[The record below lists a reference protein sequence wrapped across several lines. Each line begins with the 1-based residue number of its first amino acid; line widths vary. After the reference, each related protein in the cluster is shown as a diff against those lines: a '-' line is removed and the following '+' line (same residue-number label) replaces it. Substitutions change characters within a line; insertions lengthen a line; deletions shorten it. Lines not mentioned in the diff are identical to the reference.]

1 MTMNSK
7 TENIFLPN
15 EKTNRHLLTA
25 VLLFL
30 MIMSAGFASAQTKKS
45 DRFKENYELT
55 EVVVLSRHNIRAP
68 LSGKNSIL
76 GKITTHEW
84 TDWTANASE
93 LTLKGG
99 VLETM
104 MGQYFRKWLEDEGLF
119 EDGQCPDTDEVNIYS
134 NSMQRTIATAE
145 YFQAGFLPTCNQ
157 NFYHRFSSSKMDPL
171 FFPRLTKVSDAFI
184 KQATNEIS
192 DMGGRKGILGINE
205 SLKTSY
211 DLIAKVIDMKNSP
224 ASKEDSKYSSF
235 DDFNTQLIFNLG
247 EEPNLAGSLKTANTI
262 ADALILQYLEVADD
276 KEAAFGHDLS
286 IKDWENI
293 SRVKDVYGDMLFS
306 APIVAVNVAHPLLMY
321 MKDELQAKH
330 RKFTFLVGHD
340 SNIASILSALGAEEY
355 SLPNTIEKKT
365 PIGSKLVFEKW
376 QDKKTKEEYISINL
390 VYQTT
395 TQLRNL
401 KLLTL
406 NNPPANYPLQ
416 LSGLSANEFGLYKL
430 SDIIGRFE
438 QAISAY
444 DDIK

>member
-1 MTMNSK
+1 MNSK
-7 TENIFLPN
+7 TENKLLSK
-15 EKTNRHLLTA
+15 ERTNRYSLTA
-25 VLLFL
+25 VLLFF
-30 MIMSAGFASAQTKKS
+30 IMTLSAVSLSAQTEKS
-45 DRFKENYELT
+45 AQFKEKYALT

-76 GKITTHEW
+76 GKISTHEW

-119 EDGQCPDTDEVNIYS
+119 EEGHCPNTDEVNIYA

-145 YFQAGFLPTCNQ
+145 YFQAGFLPTCNR
-157 NFYHRFSSSKMDPL
+157 NFHHRFSSSKMDPL
-171 FFPRLTKVSDAFI
+171 FFPRLTKVSEAF
-184 KQATNEIS
+184 KQQAMTEIGA
-192 DMGGRKGILGINE
+192 MGGDRGIVGINE
-205 SLKTSY
+205 SLEPSY
-211 DLIAKVIDMKNSP
+211 AIIEKITNMKNSA

-235 DDFNTQLIFNLG
+235 DDYNTQLIFKLG

-262 ADALILQYLEVADD
+262 ADALILQYFEVAND
-276 KEAAFGHDLS
+276 KEAAFGHDLTL
-286 IKDWENI
+286 KDWENI

-321 MKDELQAKH
+321 MKDELQSKH

-340 SNIASILSALGAEEY
+340 SNIASITSALGIEEY

-376 QDKKTKEEYISINL
+376 QDKQTKEEYVSINL

-395 TQLRNL
+395 NQLRHL
-401 KLLTL
+401 EMLTL
-406 NNPPANYPLQ
+406 SNPPASYSLK
-416 LSGLSANEFGLYKL
+416 LSGVSTNEFGLYKF
-430 SDIIGRFE
+430 SDVVGRFD
-438 QAISAY
+438 QAILAY
-444 DDIK
+444 EDIE

>member
-1 MTMNSK
+1 MNSK
-7 TENIFLPN
+7 TENKLLSK
-15 EKTNRHLLTA
+15 ERTNRYSLTA
-25 VLLFL
+25 VLLFF
-30 MIMSAGFASAQTKKS
+30 IMTLSAVSLSAQTEKS
-45 DRFKENYELT
+45 AQFKEKYALT

-119 EDGQCPDTDEVNIYS
+119 EEGHCPSTDEVNIYA

-157 NFYHRFSSSKMDPL
+157 NFHHRFSSSKMDPL
-171 FFPRLTKVSDAFI
+171 FFPRLTKVSEAF
-184 KQATNEIS
+184 KQQAMTEIGA
-192 DMGGRKGILGINE
+192 MGGERGIVGINE
-205 SLKTSY
+205 SLKPSY
-211 DLIAKVIDMKNSP
+211 AIIEKITNMKNSA

-235 DDFNTQLIFNLG
+235 DDYNTQLIFKLG

-262 ADALILQYLEVADD
+262 ADALILQYFEVAND

-286 IKDWENI
+286 LKDWENI

-321 MKDELQAKH
+321 MKDELQSKH

-340 SNIASILSALGAEEY
+340 SNIASITSALGIEEY

-376 QDKKTKEEYISINL
+376 QDKQTKEEYVSINL

-395 TQLRNL
+395 NQLRHL
-401 KLLTL
+401 EMLTL
-406 NNPPANYPLQ
+406 SNPPASYSLK
-416 LSGLSANEFGLYKL
+416 LSGVSTNEFGLYKF
-430 SDIIGRFE
+430 SDVVGRFD
-438 QAISAY
+438 QAILAY
-444 DDIK
+444 EDIE